1 VSNEPIGLETAG
13 SVIPR
18 RVLVVDDN
26 VDAADTLRMWIELE
40 GHEVRVAHDGPG
52 ALEALRSFEA
62 EIALLD
68 IGMPLM
74 DGYELAQRVR
84 ARYGRRIVLI
94 ALTGWGQVDDRR
106 RSLDAGFDEH
116 LTKPIDGRRLRA
128 LLAAPAG
135 TSSPSSLRA

>member
-1 VSNEPIGLETAG
+1 VTRAS
-13 SVIPR
+13 
-18 RVLVVDDN
+18 
-26 VDAADTLRMWIELE
+26 
-40 GHEVRVAHDGPG
+40 
-52 ALEALRSFEA
+52 A

-68 IGMPLM
+68 IGVPLM

-135 TSSPSSLRA
+135 TPSPSSLRV